1 LYVSH
6 VDDGERV
13 RAWRPEVPGVQEVL
27 HAEFNEHAYPMHTH
41 AEWTL
46 LLIDEGEVAYRL
58 DGRDRLAPT
67 ATLTLLPPG
76 VPHDGRAATAG
87 GFRKRVAYVDG
98 DWLGDEAVART
109 VDAPL
114 LAHPSAAGAAG
125 RLHRALGMGGDG
137 LRAESELLAI
147 RRAALRAFGARVV
160 PVRRDDPLAVRLRA
174 LLDDRLTAAPTLAG
188 AAVELGTSAPRL
200 VRAFTAAYGMPPH
213 RYLTGRRVDLARRLL
228 LRGIPVAEVAVAA
241 GFYDQAHL
249 TRHFAR
255 TLGVTPARF
264 ARAAA

>member
-1 LYVSH
+1 MEVR
-6 VDDGERV
+6 DRV
-13 RAWRPEVPGVQEVL
+13 RAWRPAVPGVQEVL
-27 HAEFNEHAYPMHTH
+27 HAEFHGHAYPMHTH

-46 LLIDEGEVAYRL
+46 LLIDAGEVVYRL
-58 DGRDRLAPT
+58 DGRERRAPT

-76 VPHDGRAATAG
+76 VPHDGRPATAD

-98 DWLGDEAVART
+98 DWLDGEAVDRS

-114 LAHPSAAGAAG
+114 VGHPAAADAAA
-125 RLHRALGMGGDG
+125 RLHRAIAMGGDG
-137 LRAESELLAI
+137 LRAESELLVI
-147 RRAALRAFGARVV
+147 RSVALRSLGARGAR
-160 PVRRDDPLAVRLRA
+160 PRRDDPLAARLRA

-188 AAVELGTSAPRL
+188 AAIELGAPAARL

-228 LRGIPVAEVAVAA
+228 LRGVPAADVAVAA

-264 ARAAA
+264 ARGAAA